1 MREKKTSVETP
12 RRVRRGTKFLASGL
26 GLAMLATGG
35 LAAVTAS
42 PAFADVTTAN
52 YTIGT
57 PTGAVTGAAV
67 SPTSVVTGAP
77 TSWTVSFTTP
87 AALGSG
93 ATITVDSSAALG
105 TPPTNAYL
113 LSGSCLQT
121 TGAVAT
127 TSGLVFTISCSSG
140 IAAGANVQVVFDANA
155 PSGSFNF
162 AVSTSANSTAGDTN
176 TVTVTS
182 APPTLSASTV
192 TPGAGAV
199 YSITGIGA
207 AGATGGSWASLS
219 SSGNVIELT
228 SNAITWYSAGP
239 AGYTVTYTP
248 PSSTASTD
256 TVTAITATAGTV
268 YLQLSTAVVQGG
280 TVNITADGTNSST
293 PGVSATVFVTP
304 RSLSGSA
311 TVSTAGVAQTSSIVG
326 PTEQTGSITF
336 GAPVTSPTLSLSS
349 TVGGA
354 SATYTV
360 SFITSAPVAAST
372 GTISI
377 SEATGPT
384 NFSTVSG
391 VLVSDATDGWHIV
404 AVPGTGP
411 GTISASSGSLT
422 ITLGAN
428 AISSSAAVTLTI
440 IGVTN
445 PGNGTYSDFSVSTSG
460 NPVPATVPSYTL
472 TPSGVV
478 APQVTVNPNTTGA
491 VATYTISGL
500 YATTNLTGGST
511 SNAIGLTAPAG
522 TVFPNVSAD
531 YMLTDSTTSSGSGTF
546 SLQFYSPNYV
556 ILVPPNNINSG
567 DALTFTI
574 EDVINPSTASST
586 YNITLAGDVGQAS
599 VAAFPDAN
607 VTYSNGAI
615 VDFSGTMYV
624 FAGGHAFGVPTPKVL
639 NAVKAVDPATVVKAR
654 SGATVPSTPVR
665 SGTLIGTSAVNGTP
679 TIYVMGTDGD
689 LHGFSTPAQLLS
701 DGYDAAL
708 NVTVPNLAG
717 LTIGSTVGQAGSSVT
732 ALATAADG
740 ALINSSG
747 TIYVLAGGRAF
758 GIPGPKALSQIR
770 VTDKSTVQTG
780 TVSTTLTSQSLANGV
795 LITVNKE
802 VYVTYNGY
810 VWPFK
815 TMKQLKADGYG
826 GTASI
831 PVVFTKTNTPGI
843 VSTYAGS

>member
-1 MREKKTSVETP
+1 MREKKPSVETP

-67 SPTSVVTGAP
+67 TPTSVVTGAP

-87 AALGSG
+87 AALGSS
-93 ATITVDSSAALG
+93 ATVTVDSSTALG

-113 LSGSCLQT
+113 LSGTCLQT

-155 PSGSFNF
+155 PSSSFNF
-162 AVSTSANSTAGDTN
+162 AVSTSANSTADDTN

-199 YSITGIGA
+199 YAITGIGA
-207 AGATGGSWASLS
+207 TGATGGSWANLAS
-219 SSGNVIELT
+219 SANVIELT

-268 YLQLSTAVVQGG
+268 YLQLGTAVVAGG
-280 TVNITADGTNSST
+280 TLNVTADGTNSST
-293 PGVSATVFVTP
+293 AGTSATVFVTP
-304 RSLSGSA
+304 RSGTLA
-311 TVSTAGVAQTSSIVG
+311 SSNAVG

-336 GAPVTSPTLSLSS
+336 GTPVTSPTLSLSS
-349 TVGGA
+349 TVGGT

-360 SFITSAPVAAST
+360 SFITSAPVAADT

-377 SEATGPT
+377 SETTGPT

-411 GTISASSGSLT
+411 GTITATSSGNLT

-445 PGNGTYSDFSVSTSG
+445 PGNGTYSDFTVSTSG

-472 TPSGVV
+472 TPSGVA
-478 APQVTVNPNTTGA
+478 APQVMVNPNTTGA
-491 VATYTISGL
+491 VATYTITGL

-511 SNAIGLTAPAG
+511 SNPIALTAPAG
-522 TVFPNVSAD
+522 TVFPNVSGD

-546 SLQFYSPNYV
+546 SLQFYAGNYV
-556 ILVPPNNINSG
+556 VLVPPNNINSG
-567 DALTFTI
+567 DALTITI

-586 YNITLAGDVGQAS
+586 YNITLAGDVGQAT

-607 VTYSNGAI
+607 VTYPNGAI
-615 VDFSGTMYV
+615 VNFSGTFYV

-639 NAVKAVDPATVVKAR
+639 NAVKAVDPATPVKA
-654 SGATVPSTPVR
+654 SAGAKVPTTSVR
-665 SGTLIGTSAVNGTP
+665 SGTLLTTNAVNGTP

-732 ALATAADG
+732 ALATVADG

-758 GIPGPKALSQIR
+758 GIPGPKALGTIR
-770 VTDKSTVQTG
+770 VTDKATIQKG
-780 TVSTTLTSQSLANGV
+780 TVATTLTSQTLANGV
-795 LITVNKE
+795 LLTANKE
-802 VYVTYNGY
+802 VFVTYLGY
-810 VWPFK
+810 AWPFK
-815 TMKQLKADGYG
+815 TMKQLQADGYG

-831 PVVFTKTNTPGI
+831 PVVFTATNTPGM
-843 VSTYAGS
+843 VTTYTGS